1 MRTKTETDLFA
12 GVDPARTLVM
22 ISTRYPAAPI
32 EGTLWTGPAKKALAS
47 FYMSS
52 K

>member
-1 MRTKTETDLFA
+1 LFA
-12 GVDPARTLVM
+12 GVDPACTLAM
-22 ISTRYPAAPI
+22 INTCYLAAPI